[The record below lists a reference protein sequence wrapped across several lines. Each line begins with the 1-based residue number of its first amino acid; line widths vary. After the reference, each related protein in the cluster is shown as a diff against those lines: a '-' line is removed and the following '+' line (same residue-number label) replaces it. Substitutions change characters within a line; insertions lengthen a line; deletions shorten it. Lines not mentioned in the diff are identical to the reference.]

1 MLRLCCSSLFDLNDS
16 VIDNPDLKEI
26 MTRSG
31 AVKAVIASVKAQ
43 PKMEESVTA
52 AVSFLDSY
60 ASVRFPVVA
69 LHHTLL

>member
-1 MLRLCCSSLFDLNDS
+1 
-16 VIDNPDLKEI
+16 
-26 MTRSG
+26 MTHSG

-69 LHHTLL
+69 LHPTLL